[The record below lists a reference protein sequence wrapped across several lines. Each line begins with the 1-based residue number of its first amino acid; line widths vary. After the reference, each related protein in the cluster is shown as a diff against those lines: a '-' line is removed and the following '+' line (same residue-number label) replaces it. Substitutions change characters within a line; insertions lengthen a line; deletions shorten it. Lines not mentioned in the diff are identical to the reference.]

1 MTSCG
6 ASAAVPPCFHYETK
20 YIVLNFLR
28 KLPAHRSRIPTTEL
42 GERKTHAQDEWE
54 RSRRMKQQIDEE
66 LKQLEQEVND
76 SFSESDFD
84 LRQSVVFCPP
94 NPDNSVEECLA
105 ALGHGVSQEL
115 GPHLSAGG
123 KVLSLDQNEEAAA
136 AVADDSNDIYILSE
150 EQQPDTLC
158 TGDRGKPSA
167 WQTDSLPASLG
178 GHDSWAQVDPMDPE
192 DVKDLHGGESVA
204 LAEERS
210 ENNSSNSDIVHVER
224 EEAELLEEGGD
235 ADGDAIE
242 ESMMSLL
249 MTESDLAAL
258 RAEFGDPVLH
268 TLPPSTLV
276 LPEEPVVME
285 TPKSL
290 SPGAEAPPPVPAVEP
305 DPEPEPAPVPV
316 QVETTTR
323 AEEVPPEP
331 ETPPEPACT
340 PKQNTEPELEPEP
353 EPDSSVTL
361 VPEVLAEEAPVLKVP
376 KASPQDPAK
385 PKPEPEEEFP
395 VLLYGGAVLVL
406 VAAVTFGVIL
416 FRRR

>member
-1 MTSCG
+1 MLVGRCRFKAG
-6 ASAAVPPCFHYETK
+6 PGL
-20 YIVLNFLR
+20 I
-28 KLPAHRSRIPTTEL
+28 
-42 GERKTHAQDEWE
+42 
-54 RSRRMKQQIDEE
+54 RMKQQIDEE

-115 GPHLSAGG
+115 GPHLSAGVEELLSGDLDYQRFQRTALDLISHTESAWNTG